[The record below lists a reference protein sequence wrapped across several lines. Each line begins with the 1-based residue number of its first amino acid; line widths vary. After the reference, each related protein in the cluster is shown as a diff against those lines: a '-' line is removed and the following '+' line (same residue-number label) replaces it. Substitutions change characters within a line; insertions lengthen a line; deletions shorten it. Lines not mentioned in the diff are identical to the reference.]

1 MEFIFETI
9 HDTYTMSAVA
19 KVLRKLFR
27 RKQSLITRLL
37 CIALVT
43 FGVYKAVPFSGD
55 TLSFSPASA
64 LSYIALLLL
73 LLIALFED
81 TVNGFFAQK
90 RIGAGRLEI
99 TTTFFEEHYCLQSDV
114 DTTNWQYR
122 DVNILVETKH
132 FFLIVFNERYA
143 QIFDKY
149 TLSGGTEEEFRVFIQ
164 GKTGKTIRK
173 L

>member
-19 KVLRKLFR
+19 KVLRK
-27 RKQSLITRLL
+27 KQSIITRIL
-37 CIALVT
+37 CIALFV
-43 FGVYKAVPFSGD
+43 FGAYKATPLGGNA
-55 TLSFSPASA
+55 LNFSPASA

-73 LLIALFED
+73 LVVALFED

-90 RIGAGRLEI
+90 RVGAGRLEI
-99 TTTFFEEHYCLQSDV
+99 TATFFEEHYCLQSDV

-122 DVNILVETKH
+122 NVNILVETKH
-132 FFLIVFNERYA
+132 FFLVVFNERHA
-143 QIFDKY
+143 QVFDKY
-149 TLSGGTEEEFRVFIQ
+149 TLSGGTEEEFRTFIQ
-164 GKTGKTIRK
+164 EKTGKTIRK